1 MGPKADIANRER
13 SCLLMT
19 RCGSRADDH
28 QRHGKFPSR
37 YMKPIAEIEHV
48 ARNSNPSMHVSW
60 EDGLFFFRYGLN
72 GLLIK

>member
-1 MGPKADIANRER
+1 
-13 SCLLMT
+13 
-19 RCGSRADDH
+19 
-28 QRHGKFPSR
+28 
-37 YMKPIAEIEHV
+37 MKPIAEIEHV